1 MADIRAQILYT
12 VERLD
17 DMLRK
22 LADVTGYEKEATAA
36 AQVAGGAFANM
47 GDQASDAASGLNDF
61 ANGLHNVADGV
72 RDLKD
77 AMGQP
82 VPTSNNSNN
91 KEINGTIYGGPN
103 AGKVGHYDGENI

>member
-22 LADVTGYEKEATAA
+22 LADVTGYEKEATNA

-47 GDQASDAASGLNDF
+47 GDAAASAVEPLNNVANALNNAADAIRNFKDAASQPTPTPETTEKKSR
-61 ANGLHNVADGV
+61 GV
-72 RDLKD
+72 
-77 AMGQP
+77 G
-82 VPTSNNSNN
+82 V
-91 KEINGTIYGGPN
+91 
-103 AGKVGHYDGENI
+103 